1 MKFESVSN
9 VNLHQI
15 ESNMYLRRLAKRV
28 GWLNIWLDVCFSQ
41 IVLTLNIFQ
50 SIFAAQVFPLN
61 ICPLNICHSN
71 LPQNSVG
78 WLNIWSDVRFAPN
91 SVDTRVDFLVTVCLL
106 GNVYPSLVYISSAD
120 TQRWRKK
127 QHWGSKKEFD
137 DQNRES
143 KYLSIF
149 QAMASSPT
157 IRFHPNDCRINNIIH
172 KNPGTEKIFGTIF
185 GHWPNVRENHKHSK
199 LLSECVFLIIQIF
212 VGQCV
217 FFWFMKTQ
225 IRNLCG
231 SMHCVTF
238 NSSVSWVRGGHVLG
252 SCSGPGTTS

>member
-9 VNLHQI
+9 VYLHQI

-28 GWLNIWLDVCFSQ
+28 GWLNIWLDACFSQIFSSQHLPLKFFHSICAPNSVDWLNIWSDVCFSQ

-127 QHWGSKKEFD
+127 QHWGSKKEFY

-157 IRFHPNDCRINNIIH
+157 IRFHQNDYRINN
-172 KNPGTEKIFGTIF
+172 
-185 GHWPNVRENHKHSK
+185 HS
-199 LLSECVFLIIQIF
+199 
-212 VGQCV
+212 
-217 FFWFMKTQ
+217 
-225 IRNLCG
+225 
-231 SMHCVTF
+231 
-238 NSSVSWVRGGHVLG
+238 
-252 SCSGPGTTS
+252 